1 MQIPTEGD
9 STIHALVKD
18 FSRIC
23 ITTIFQKI
31 ISILPEFVEIREISL
46 FHYLIWFCYV
56 LLQSNEKNLT
66 KEKTKK
72 IELKKNDLTNGD
84 FQNLLSL
91 IKIFKKSL
99 NHFFSENSQTILIPL
114 LTVVSKY

>member
-1 MQIPTEGD
+1 M
-9 STIHALVKD
+9 
-18 FSRIC
+18 
-23 ITTIFQKI
+23 
-31 ISILPEFVEIREISL
+31 PEFVEIREISL

-99 NHFFSENSQTILIPL
+99 NHFFSENSQAILIPL
-114 LTVVSKY
+114 LTGSFKVLGLNINLQGKRLCFFGKTLMK